1 MWVFFGV
8 HFGMVGGFSLRRL
21 IFGDPLPTSRIK
33 HERLGVLLG
42 VPVFASDAISSC
54 AYATD
59 EILIGL
65 SVAGVAALTL
75 SVPVAMAIVVVLV
88 LVTLSYQ
95 QIIRAYPEGGGAYTV
110 AKENIGRRAGLV
122 AGAALLIDYILTVAV
137 SMTSGVE
144 NLASAVP
151 ALVPYRMWLSVLG
164 IVLLTWL
171 NLRGVRESARVV
183 AVPVY
188 VFIATAGTM
197 ILLGLGRV
205 ISGDYQPYPLP
216 DLQPTHHLGAW
227 VVLHSFASG
236 CVALTGIEAVSNG
249 VQAFREPHVRNARIV
264 MAILACLLACFF
276 FGMST
281 LSRAFHV
288 MPAPGTQTV
297 MSLLGRKVFGE
308 TWAYYLLQFSTL
320 TILILA
326 ANTSFQGF
334 PRVARLIAQD
344 GFLPRQLA
352 NLGDRLVFANGIAL
366 LGAIAVALVIIFR
379 GSTHA
384 LIPLYSVGVFLSFT
398 LSQVGLLRRWLRERP
413 PGWFWSVL
421 ACAPGALATGLV
433 MCVVAAAKFV
443 YGAWMVV
450 LAIPGFVRMFLRVR
464 QHYDAVA
471 RQLTLEGFERPKQR
485 PTNVVVVPVASLHR
499 GTVFA
504 MEYAKSLGK
513 NIRAVHVVT
522 NEEQFEALK
531 RRWQQWEPDIP
542 LIGLPSPYRSLVRP
556 VIEYVIAMRTQ
567 FDTVTVLI
575 PEFVVGRWWEQLL
588 HNQSAIL
595 LDWSLRHLK
604 GVQVLHFRYQLEP

>member
-1 MWVFFGV
+1 MREGW
-8 HFGMVGGFSLRRL
+8 SLRRFL
-21 IFGDPLPTSRIK
+21 LGDPLPTSRIK

-65 SVAGVAALTL
+65 SVAGVAALAL
-75 SVPVAMAIVVVLV
+75 SVPVAMAIVAVLV

-95 QIIRAYPEGGGAYTV
+95 QIIKAYPEGGGAYTV
-110 AKENIGRRAGLV
+110 AKENIGRTAGLV

-137 SMTSGVE
+137 SITSGVE
-144 NLASAVP
+144 NIASAVP

-171 NLRGVRESARVV
+171 NLRGVRESAKTVALPVYIFIFTAGAMVVLGLWRVV
-183 AVPVY
+183 
-188 VFIATAGTM
+188 TGN
-197 ILLGLGRV
+197 
-205 ISGDYQPYPLP
+205 YQPYPVP
-216 DLQPTHHLGAW
+216 QLQPTHRLGAW
-227 VVLHSFASG
+227 VVLHAFASG

-249 VQAFREPHVRNARIV
+249 VQAFREPQVRNARIV
-264 MAILACLLACFF
+264 MTVLAVLLACFF

-288 MPAPGTQTV
+288 MPQPGTQTV
-297 MSLLGRKVFGE
+297 MSLLGRKVFGH

-334 PRVARLIAQD
+334 PRVARLIARD

-366 LGAIAVALVIIFR
+366 LGAIAAALVIAFR

-421 ACAPGALATGLV
+421 ACAPGALATGVV
-433 MCVVAAAKFV
+433 MCVVAAAKFI

-471 RQLTLEGFERPKQR
+471 RQLTLEKFERPKQK

-499 GTVFA
+499 GTVYA
-504 MEYAKSLGK
+504 IEYAKSLGA

-522 NEEQFEALK
+522 DEEQFEALK
-531 RRWQQWEPDIP
+531 RRWQQWERDVP
-542 LIGLPSPYRSLVRP
+542 LIGLPSPYRSLIRP
-556 VIEYVIAMRTQ
+556 VIEYVTAMRTQ

-604 GVQVLHFRYQLEP
+604 GVQVLHFRYQLEPK